1 MRDLKENSSDIG
13 PPAPAAG
20 AAPPRGSLS
29 NLAELVRWEQTLFA
43 LPIALSSGLW
53 AAGGWPEAPVL
64 LWTVAA
70 MVAARTAGMS
80 ANRLI
85 DARIDAAN
93 PRTWDRPLPSGR
105 MQPRTVLWLLL
116 VSLALLVLSA
126 YQLNPLCLW
135 LCPLAFFLLLIYSYL
150 KRWTWACHFGL
161 GAVQACGPLGAW
173 FAVTGQ
179 FAWPPMWLALGVA
192 FWMAGFDIL
201 YALADEKHDRK
212 HGIHSVPA
220 AFGAVKACL
229 ISRSCHLLAF
239 LFWCLFAASVGA
251 STLFAVGLGVVGSLL
266 VWEHVLVRP
275 GRLEQLPLAFFRV
288 NSIISTILLLA
299 TLGDLYL

>member
-1 MRDLKENSSDIG
+1 MSDLNDHTSEIELS
-13 PPAPAAG
+13 AR
-20 AAPPRGSLS
+20 AAPSKGLMA
-29 NLAELVRWEQTLFA
+29 NLGDLVRWEQTLFA
-43 LPIALSSGLW
+43 LPIALASGLW
-53 AAGGWPEAPVL
+53 AAQGWPSASIL
-64 LWTVAA
+64 LWTVSA

-105 MQPRTVLWLLL
+105 MRPGTVLILLL
-116 VSLALLVLSA
+116 VSLALLALSA
-126 YQLNPLCLW
+126 YQLNPLCLR

-179 FAWPPMWLALGVA
+179 FAWPPLWLAAGVA

-201 YALADEKHDRK
+201 YALADEQHDRQ
-212 HGIHSVPA
+212 HGIRSVPA
-220 AFGAVKACL
+220 AFGAPAACL
-229 ISRSCHLLAF
+229 LSRSCHLVAF

-251 STLFAVGLGVVGSLL
+251 GSWFAGGLGVVGSLL

-275 GRLEQLPLAFFRV
+275 GRLERLPLAFFRV
-288 NSIISTILLLA
+288 NSIISTVLLLA
-299 TLGDLYL
+299 TLGDMYL